1 MTAKI
6 SGGCACG
13 AVRYEIA
20 ADPQFQGQC
29 QCRDCQRATG
39 TGHADGLGFP
49 ENAVA
54 LVGTLSFYEVIG
66 DSGKTVSRGF
76 CPKCGSPV
84 LEIRSESWRC
94 CNHGRQPGQPWHIQA
109 PSRALC
115 LTGACVGPSES
126 RTAEVREVAA
136 ERLSSGRRTQRL
148 QLCG

>member
-6 SGGCACG
+6 GGGCACG

-54 LVGTLSFYEVIG
+54 LVGTLSFYEVVG

-84 LEIRSESWRC
+84 LWKFAV
-94 CNHGRQPGQPWHIQA
+94 NPGVAVITAGSLDDPGVFKPQA
-109 PSRALC
+109 VLYASQGHAWDHLNPELPKFEKLPPSD
-115 LTGACVGPSES
+115 
-126 RTAEVREVAA
+126 
-136 ERLSSGRRTQRL
+136 
-148 QLCG
+148 

>member
-49 ENAVA
+49 EPAVA
-54 LVGTLSFYEVIG
+54 LVGTLSFYEAIG
-66 DSGKTVSRGF
+66 GSGKTVSRGF

-84 LEIRSESWRC
+84 LSKFAA
-94 CNHGRQPGQPWHIQA
+94 NPGVAVIA
-109 PSRALC
+109 A
-115 LTGACVGPSES
+115 GAWTIP
-126 RTAEVREVAA
+126 AY
-136 ERLSSGRRTQRL
+136 SSPKP
-148 QLCG
+148 

>member
-54 LVGTLSFYEVIG
+54 LVGTLSFYEAIG
-66 DSGKTVSRGF
+66 
-76 CPKCGSPV
+76 
-84 LEIRSESWRC
+84 
-94 CNHGRQPGQPWHIQA
+94 GRA
-109 PSRALC
+109 KPSAAASVQNADRQYCRNSQRIPAL
-115 LTGACVGPSES
+115 L
-126 RTAEVREVAA
+126 
-136 ERLSSGRRTQRL
+136 
-148 QLCG
+148 

>member
-49 ENAVA
+49 QTSAVR
-54 LVGTLSFYEVIG
+54 
-66 DSGKTVSRGF
+66 DSDGPMRGPVRYKSR
-76 CPKCGSPV
+76 
-84 LEIRSESWRC
+84 L
-94 CNHGRQPGQPWHIQA
+94 
-109 PSRALC
+109 
-115 LTGACVGPSES
+115 GA
-126 RTAEVREVAA
+126 
-136 ERLSSGRRTQRL
+136 
-148 QLCG
+148 